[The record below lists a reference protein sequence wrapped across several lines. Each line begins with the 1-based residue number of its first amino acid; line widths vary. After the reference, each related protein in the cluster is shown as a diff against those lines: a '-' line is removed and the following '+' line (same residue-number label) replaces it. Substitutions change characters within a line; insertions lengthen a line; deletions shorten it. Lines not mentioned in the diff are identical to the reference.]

1 MKRFEIMITKTLSL
15 ATAALA
21 FCQSLSSVV
30 AGPVGGDADGFQGAM
45 KKDAES
51 FVFNRYTMTMS
62 ASKIEDPDF
71 W

>member
-1 MKRFEIMITKTLSL
+1 MITKILSR

-21 FCQSLSSVV
+21 FCQSLSSTVR
-30 AGPVGGDADGFQGAM
+30 GNADGFQGAM